1 MKIVWTKEALI
12 RLQEIENF
20 ISQNNPQKAIEFVD
34 TLINK
39 AEGIVDNPRRGRIV
53 PELSI
58 EQIREII
65 FKNYRI
71 VYLLKRKS
79 INILTVFEGHR
90 LFRREEIIKKKKKE

>member
-12 RLQEIENF
+12 RLQEIEVF
-20 ISQNNPQKAIEFVD
+20 ISKDNPQKAVEFVD
-34 TLINK
+34 RLINK
-39 AEGIVDNPRRGRIV
+39 AEGIADNPERGRIV

-58 EQIREII
+58 GQIRELI

-71 VYLLKRKS
+71 VYLLKGKS

-90 LFRREEIIKKKKKE
+90 LIRREEIIKKNE

>member
-39 AEGIVDNPRRGRIV
+39 AERIVDNPRRGRIV

-71 VYLLKRKS
+71 VNLLKRKS

>member
-1 MKIVWTKEALI
+1 MKIVWAKEALI

-39 AEGIVDNPRRGRIV
+39 AERIVDNPRRGRIV

-79 INILTVFEGHR
+79 INIWF
-90 LFRREEIIKKKKKE
+90 